1 MKKEYQ
7 LLNNNNNNNNNKNPS
22 NNQICKLE
30 KNKTKKINVNAS
42 YLIFMPKRRFF
53 NTGKMKTLP
62 VCFRH
67 CGCFLRETI
76 SKC

>member
-7 LLNNNNNNNNNKNPS
+7 LLNNNNNNKNKNPS

-42 YLIFMPKRRFF
+42 YLIFRRKELVPTFSRDF
-53 NTGKMKTLP
+53 YFGP
-62 VCFRH
+62 
-67 CGCFLRETI
+67 
-76 SKC
+76 